1 MLGIFRWVNPYA
13 NRWGA
18 VATVHGC
25 STCRKLGIY
34 VWDRSDVCASARNE
48 GIVHLKK
55 IFDPLEVAAMQENRK
70 GLEHCDKLSEERR
83 PSISL

>member
-1 MLGIFRWVNPYA
+1 MLIGGVRWPLCT
-13 NRWGA
+13 GA
-18 VATVHGC
+18 LPVGSWEFMCGTG
-25 STCRKLGIY
+25 
-34 VWDRSDVCASARNE
+34 SDVCASARNE

-55 IFDPLEVAAMQENRK
+55 IFDPLEVTAMQENRK